1 MKPEKKPVHSDEAP
15 KGRGPFPQ
23 ALRYGNLLF
32 VSGQGPLDPE
42 RSAPID
48 GSFEDEVEQTLANL
62 RAVVKGAGC
71 DLSDALKL
79 TIYLADL
86 ANIPRFNEI
95 YARHFPEPRPARTL
109 VQAGLR
115 GIQVEIDAMFACE
128 DSSQREEERPA
139 HAG

>member
-1 MKPEKKPVHSDEAP
+1 MKAKKMVVHSDVAP

-23 ALRYGNLLF
+23 ALRYGGLLF
-32 VSGQGPLDPE
+32 VSGQGPLDPVRNE
-42 RSAPID
+42 PIR
-48 GSFEDEVEQTLANL
+48 GSFEEEVEQTLANL
-62 RAVVKGAGC
+62 RAVVQGAGC

-115 GIQVEIDAMFACE
+115 GIQVEVDAVFGC
-128 DSSQREEERPA
+128 D
-139 HAG
+139 G